1 MTDKPTS
8 SHVQEPNPL
17 DMPPKKS
24 NSKKILLI
32 LLVVFLFI
40 AAVGG
45 TYYYMN
51 KKCNDENKQ
60 QQAEID
66 TLNKKIDELQNNTS
80 KQTSTTTTTQLK
92 QYTTKYDKLKFSYPS
107 NFTLTDN
114 STTQELVQPGTDK
127 IILNNGNYNIDLQTG
142 LYGIGGECSECKVL
156 LSEPIEIMGKQYFV
170 NYVSNDGGPKV
181 DIVIIGANAQDTF
194 GVALTSKNITP
205 VNDPGGSNTTG
216 TSVRSGYKT
225 GNTIIPK
232 TVSELQNDPNI
243 TAFKN
248 FVKSFS
254 Y

>member
-40 AAVGG
+40 ASVGG

-51 KKCNDENKQ
+51 KQCNDQKKQ
-60 QQAEID
+60 QQDEID
-66 TLNKKIDELQNNTS
+66 ALNKKLNELQN
-80 KQTSTTTTTQLK
+80 STTSQTNSKPVQTK
-92 QYTTKYDKLKFSYPS
+92 QYTTKYEKLKFSYP
-107 NFTLTDN
+107 NTFTLTDN

-156 LSEPIEIMGKQYFV
+156 LSEPIEIMGKKYFV

-181 DIVIIGANAQDTF
+181 DMVIIGSNAQDTF

-205 VNDPGGSNTTG
+205 VNAPSGDTSTG
-216 TSVRSGYKT
+216 ISIHSGYKT
-225 GNTIIPK
+225 GNTTIPK
-232 TVSELQNDPNI
+232 SVTELQNDPNT